1 MNLERLNDPHTIK
14 LLSKKAHELSSS
26 FEEVKL
32 MHVCGTH
39 EHSIVESG
47 LRSLLPENVKLVSG
61 PGCPVCIT
69 PKEDIERMIHLAEK
83 GLTVTSFGDMIN
95 IPTDSGSLADA
106 RSRGADVRV
115 VYGISNSL
123 AIAAKEKREVVHFG
137 IGFETTVPTS
147 SVALKSGQENFSILS
162 VHRTIPEAM
171 EFLLSS
177 DIKVDGFID
186 PGHVSSIIGVDVYRP
201 LSKKYRIPQV
211 VAGFE
216 PGDIMLSVTMLLEQL
231 HEGRHD
237 VENEYPRAVREN
249 GNAKALAMIDETF
262 EHYDAKWRALPTIPG
277 SGLGIREEYSEMDAL
292 KRHEELLDDFDYVPK
307 AEESGCRC
315 ADILLGNCAPD
326 DCPLYGGICT
336 PDSPVG
342 PCMVSMEGT
351 CNIAYKFGQ

>member
-1 MNLERLNDPHTIK
+1 MSAGAINDPNFIK
-14 LLSKKAHELSSS
+14 KLSGKAHELSRG
-26 FEEVKL
+26 FDEIKL

-47 LRSLLPENVKLVSG
+47 LRSLLPENVSLVSG

-83 GLTVTSFGDMIN
+83 GMTITTFGDMVN

-106 RSRGADVRV
+106 RAKGADVRI
-115 VYGISNSL
+115 VYGVSNAL
-123 AIAAKEKREVVHFG
+123 ALAAKGKEVAHFG

-147 SVALKSGQENFSILS
+147 SVALRSGQDNFSILS

-171 EFLLSS
+171 EFLLES

-201 LSKKYRIPQV
+201 LSKRYKVPQV

-216 PGDIMLSVTMLLEQL
+216 PGDLMLSVTMLLEQL
-231 HEGRHD
+231 HEGRSE
-237 VENEYPRAVREN
+237 VENEYARAVREQ
-249 GNAKALAMIDETF
+249 GNQKAMAMIDETF

-277 SGLGIREEYSEMDAL
+277 SGLRIREEYAEMDTL
-292 KRHEELLDDFDYVPK
+292 KRHEDLLEDFEYIPRG
-307 AEESGCRC
+307 EESGCRC
-315 ADILLGNCAPD
+315 ADILLGNCSPD
-326 DCPLYGGICT
+326 ECPLYGGVCT
-336 PDSPVG
+336 PDTPVG
-342 PCMVSMEGT
+342 PCMVSIEGT
-351 CNIAYKFGQ
+351 CNIAYKYQA

>member
-1 MNLERLNDPHTIK
+1 MSAGAINDPNFIK
-14 LLSKKAHELSSS
+14 KLSGKAHELSRG
-26 FEEVKL
+26 FDEIKL

-47 LRSLLPENVKLVSG
+47 LRSLLPENVSLVSG

-83 GLTVTSFGDMIN
+83 GITITTFGDMVN

-106 RSRGADVRV
+106 RAKGADVRI
-115 VYGISNSL
+115 VYGVSNAL
-123 AIAAKEKREVVHFG
+123 ALAAKGKEVAHFG

-147 SVALKSGQENFSILS
+147 SVALRSGQDNFSILS

-171 EFLLSS
+171 EFLLES

-201 LSKKYRIPQV
+201 LSKRYKVPQV

-216 PGDIMLSVTMLLEQL
+216 PGDLMLSVTMLLEQL
-231 HEGRHD
+231 HEGRSE
-237 VENEYPRAVREN
+237 VENEYARAVREQ
-249 GNAKALAMIDETF
+249 GNQKAMAMIDETF

-277 SGLGIREEYSEMDAL
+277 SGLRIREEYAEMDTL
-292 KRHEELLDDFDYVPK
+292 KRHEDLLEDFEYIPRG
-307 AEESGCRC
+307 EESGCRC
-315 ADILLGNCAPD
+315 ADILLGNCSPD
-326 DCPLYGGICT
+326 ECPLYGGVCT

-342 PCMVSMEGT
+342 PCMVSIEGT

>member
-1 MNLERLNDPHTIK
+1 MSAGAINDPNFIK
-14 LLSKKAHELSSS
+14 KLSGKAHELSRG
-26 FEEVKL
+26 FDEIKL

-47 LRSLLPENVKLVSG
+47 LRSLLPENVSLVSG

-83 GLTVTSFGDMIN
+83 GMTITTFGDMVN

-106 RSRGADVRV
+106 RAKGADVRI
-115 VYGISNSL
+115 VYGVSNAL
-123 AIAAKEKREVVHFG
+123 ALAAKGKEVAHFG

-147 SVALKSGQENFSILS
+147 SVALRSGQDNFSILS

-171 EFLLSS
+171 EFLLES

-201 LSKKYRIPQV
+201 LSKRYKVPQV

-216 PGDIMLSVTMLLEQL
+216 PGDLMLSVTMLLEQL
-231 HEGRHD
+231 HEGRSE
-237 VENEYPRAVREN
+237 VENEYARAVREQ
-249 GNAKALAMIDETF
+249 GNQKAMAMIDETF

-277 SGLGIREEYSEMDAL
+277 SGLRIREEYAEMDTL
-292 KRHEELLDDFDYVPK
+292 KRHEDLLEDFEYIPRG
-307 AEESGCRC
+307 EESGCRC
-315 ADILLGNCAPD
+315 ADILLGNCSPD
-326 DCPLYGGICT
+326 ECPLYGGVCT
-336 PDSPVG
+336 PDTPVG
-342 PCMVSMEGT
+342 PCMVSIEGT

>member
-1 MNLERLNDPHTIK
+1 MSAGAINDPNFIK
-14 LLSKKAHELSSS
+14 KLSGKAHELSRG
-26 FEEVKL
+26 FDEIKL

-47 LRSLLPENVKLVSG
+47 LRSLLPENVSLVSG

-83 GLTVTSFGDMIN
+83 GMTITTFGDMVN

-106 RSRGADVRV
+106 RAKGADVRI
-115 VYGISNSL
+115 VYGVSNAL
-123 AIAAKEKREVVHFG
+123 ALAAKGKEVAHFG

-147 SVALKSGQENFSILS
+147 SVALRSGQDNFSILS

-171 EFLLSS
+171 EFLLES

-201 LSKKYRIPQV
+201 LSKRYKVPQV

-216 PGDIMLSVTMLLEQL
+216 PGDLMLSVTMLLEQL
-231 HEGRHD
+231 HEGRSE
-237 VENEYPRAVREN
+237 VENEYARAVREQ
-249 GNAKALAMIDETF
+249 GNQKAMAMIDETF

-277 SGLGIREEYSEMDAL
+277 SGLRIREEYAEMDTL
-292 KRHEELLDDFDYVPK
+292 KRHEDLLEDFEYIPRE
-307 AEESGCRC
+307 EESGCRC
-315 ADILLGNCAPD
+315 ADILLGNCSPD
-326 DCPLYGGICT
+326 ECPLYGGVCT

-342 PCMVSMEGT
+342 PCMVSIEGT